1 MPASSR
7 RRLLTAALSSLTL
20 PSLALLRAEAAAA
33 EAAAAKATPP
43 RQAPGFYR
51 YRLGTFEI
59 TVVSDGMNRLTIP
72 EGFVT
77 NASRAQVNAAL
88 SAAFMEPDVF
98 LGPYNPIVV
107 NTGDHLA
114 LIDAGNGEAAF
125 RASGGA
131 TGQLLANLAAAGI
144 APESIDTVILSHY
157 HADHINGLLRADDSL
172 AFPTARIIA
181 PAPEHRYWMN
191 DEAMRAAPTPRI
203 ATVFRNVRRVFR
215 PEVLARLQ
223 TCEWGESV
231 IPGITAVATP
241 GQTPGHTAH
250 IVASG
255 NERLFVQAD
264 VTHAPYL
271 FVRHPEW
278 HPFYDH
284 DPVQAEATRHDV
296 YERLVRERWL
306 VQGYHYPFPGL
317 AHIERAGSGYR
328 EVPVV
333 WMPSVQAVR

>member
-1 MPASSR
+1 MPALPR
-7 RRLLTAALSSLTL
+7 RRLLAATLGGLMLSG
-20 PSLALLRAEAAAA
+20 LAPGPAHVDAA
-33 EAAAAKATPP
+33 EAAVPEGAPP
-43 RQAPGFYR
+43 SQAPGFYR
-51 YRLGTFEI
+51 YRLGTFDI
-59 TVVSDGMNRLTIP
+59 TVVSDGMNRLAIP
-72 EGFVT
+72 DGFVV
-77 NASRAQVNAAL
+77 NASRAEINAAL
-88 SAAFMEPDVF
+88 GAAFMEPDVF

-107 NTGDHLA
+107 NTGTHRA
-114 LIDAGNGEAAF
+114 LIDTGNGELAF
-125 RASGGA
+125 RASRGA

-172 AFPTARIIA
+172 AFPNARIIV
-181 PAPEHRYWMN
+181 PGPEHRYWMN
-191 DEAMRAAPTPRI
+191 DEAMRAAATPRI
-203 ATVFRNVRRVFR
+203 AAVFRNARRVFR

-223 TCEWGESV
+223 IREWGEEV

-250 IVASG
+250 VVASG
-255 NERLFVQAD
+255 EQRLFVQAD

-284 DPVQAEATRHDV
+284 DPAQAEATRREV

-317 AHIERAGSGYR
+317 AHIEKAGSGYR
-328 EVPVV
+328 EVPAI
-333 WMPSVQAVR
+333 WMPSVQPVR